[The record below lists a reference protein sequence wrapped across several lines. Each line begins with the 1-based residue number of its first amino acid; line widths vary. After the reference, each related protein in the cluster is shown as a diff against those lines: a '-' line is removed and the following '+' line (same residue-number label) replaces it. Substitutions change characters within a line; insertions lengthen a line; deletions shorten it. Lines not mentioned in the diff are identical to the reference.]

1 MIPKVIDS
9 FELEYDFLSNF
20 YSCFVTYKG
29 ITYQSSEAAFHA
41 QKTLDI
47 HEQVKFTL
55 MNPSQSKKAGRSLQ
69 LRDDWEEVK
78 YQIMYDIVLQKFVQ
92 NEWIQQKLLAT
103 DDAELI
109 EGNWWGD
116 TYWGVCKGVGE
127 NNLGKILM
135 DVREYLRSVQSA
147 LLTLAVCKEN
157 DDGKLQ

>member
-1 MIPKVIDS
+1 MKKVIDS
-9 FELEYDFLSNF
+9 FDLEYNFLSNF
-20 YSCFVTYKG
+20 YPCSVTYKG

-47 HEQVKFTL
+47 HERVKFIRL
-55 MNPSQSKKAGRSLQ
+55 NPSQSKKAGRALQ

-147 LLTLAVCKEN
+147 LLTLTVCKEN
-157 DDGKLQ
+157 DDAELQ

>member
-1 MIPKVIDS
+1 MPKVIDS
-9 FELEYDFLSNF
+9 FDLEYNFLSNF
-20 YSCFVTYKG
+20 YPCFVTYKG

-47 HEQVKFTL
+47 HERVKFTL
-55 MNPSQSKKAGRSLQ
+55 LNPSQSKKAGRALQ

-78 YQIMYDIVLQKFVQ
+78 YEIMYDIVLQKFVQ

-147 LLTLAVCKEN
+147 LLTLAVCKES
-157 DDGKLQ
+157 DDAELQ